1 MTKLHLGCGK
11 RQIPGFIHI
20 DGLFYPHINYVQPID
35 RLDNI
40 LSNSCDLIYACHV
53 VEHFKRHEVE
63 DVLRE
68 WHRVLKPGA
77 NIRLSVP
84 DLHAL
89 STIYLETG
97 NIDLVV
103 GPICGRQDHHYNVHY
118 NVFDFPSIKRLL
130 ERCGFADV
138 RLYDWRNTE
147 HADVDDFSQAYIPH
161 MDKDNGRLISLN
173 VEATKL

>member
-1 MTKLHLGCGK
+1 MKLHLGCGK
-11 RQIPGFIHI
+11 RYIPGFVHI
-20 DGLFYPHINYVQPID
+20 DGLAYPHIDYVQPID

-40 LSNSCDLIYACHV
+40 QSNSCDLIYACHV

-77 NIRLSVP
+77 TIRLSVP

-89 STIYLETG
+89 SKIYLETE

-103 GPICGRQDHHYNVHY
+103 GPICGRQDHQYNIHY
-118 NVFDFPSIKRLL
+118 NVFDFPSMKRLL
-130 ERCGFADV
+130 TRSGFDEV

-147 HADVDDFSQAYIPH
+147 HANVDDFSQAYIPH
-161 MDKDNGRLISLN
+161 MDKDNGTLISLN
-173 VEATKL
+173 VEATKK

>member
-1 MTKLHLGCGK
+1 MKLHLGCGK
-11 RQIPGFIHI
+11 RYIPGFVHI
-20 DGLFYPHINYVQPID
+20 DGLSYPHIDHIQPVD

-40 LSNSCDLIYACHV
+40 HSNSCDLIYACHV

-77 NIRLSVP
+77 TIRLSVP

-103 GPICGRQDHHYNVHY
+103 GPICGRQDHQYNIHY
-118 NVFDFPSIKRLL
+118 NVFDLPSMKLLL

-138 RLYDWRNTE
+138 RLYDWRMTE

-161 MDKDNGRLISLN
+161 MDKYNGRLISLN
-173 VEATKL
+173 VEATKP